1 MKRRTLMSGAD
12 SVLVATDSR
21 KVVEIIDNSPYHS
34 DDSRLKEG
42 TEGCIRRYVNLGLR
56 GKHSV
61 QRRLLRKVV
70 FLEPDLLGSNKSK
83 YVPRETG
90 KIRLYEAL
98 CMEMRAVGYC
108 IMSQGLSL
116 PSLDDGTYSTR
127 LVASLKDSDLEF
139 FSISGS
145 FSQMVDDVERIL
157 DGRFI

>member
-1 MKRRTLMSGAD
+1 MELRT
-12 SVLVATDSR
+12 
-21 KVVEIIDNSPYHS
+21 
-34 DDSRLKEG
+34 
-42 TEGCIRRYVNLGLR
+42 
-56 GKHSV
+56 
-61 QRRLLRKVV
+61 
-70 FLEPDLLGSNKSK
+70 
-83 YVPRETG
+83 
-90 KIRLYEAL
+90 
-98 CMEMRAVGYC
+98 VGYC